1 MPEATGP
8 PHTLLGAI
16 GRLDPGQLVL
26 PGMTRSELMSR
37 AHAVAD
43 AAKAQGA
50 VGEAVALRMP
60 NGPDWVV
67 AFLGLLEAGS
77 LPLPV
82 APDTPDPEVGRL
94 LELVGGG
101 RILTYRQVSGE
112 DILLAGT
119 PGPRQDLEP
128 GVLLPTSGSTGAPRL
143 VQRSEASWLSEARRY
158 RDGVGVTEQDI
169 VVLPVPLSHAYAL
182 GWLCGG
188 LLAGAALR
196 PVPPT
201 ALGQTA
207 LELAAGATV
216 ITLVPAAA
224 RLLAT
229 RQKLRARRAGPGA
242 PAPAPGLRIAMVG
255 AGPVDASLDTL
266 FTEAYGIGVAR
277 NYGSTELGAVFSGP
291 AGLAPMCVGAPLPGV
306 GHRLVDP
313 TTQEPTA
320 QGPGALQIRTDT
332 VPDWHDT
339 GDLAVSHEGSLR
351 ILGREGTAVR
361 RGGRWVAP
369 LEIEAVFRAHNAVRE
384 VRVAATRRAHE
395 GEDGIV
401 AEVVVATGGPDEA
414 ELRAH
419 AARHLAP
426 YKVPDIIVL
435 RTALPKTA
443 TGKAAAAAR
452 YRLTPRAIEA
462 TRAYKT
468 SELLFALHDLG
479 ALTALAEG
487 TALAPLSADLGCD
500 PLALGILLD
509 TAASLGLLS
518 TAAESEP
525 AAPRVPLA
533 ELTAFVRLE
542 ERLSHDLVTRRALA
556 AVARSGLANRPFE
569 RRPDDAGHAELVAA
583 YQGAM
588 SGPSSRARTALGLR
602 LLRPRPGARLVEVT
616 AGPGRYLD
624 RLLAAD
630 PAAGGHLWQTGRLSG
645 PVADRVDAAVAA
657 GTVTTGPGLPSGE
670 ADLCVVANSVHDASL
685 GALLSALLATL
696 RPGGLL
702 LVDDVFLPSGGP
714 GAELAL
720 DWLTHGG
727 TAWTTVEALTAGLA
741 EAGADVVRHLPFEPS
756 PCHLV
761 IAKEAD

>member
-1 MPEATGP
+1 M
-8 PHTLLGAI
+8 
-16 GRLDPGQLVL
+16 
-26 PGMTRSELMSR
+26 
-37 AHAVAD
+37 
-43 AAKAQGA
+43 
-50 VGEAVALRMP
+50 
-60 NGPDWVV
+60 
-67 AFLGLLEAGS
+67 
-77 LPLPV
+77 
-82 APDTPDPEVGRL
+82 
-94 LELVGGG
+94 
-101 RILTYRQVSGE
+101 
-112 DILLAGT
+112 
-119 PGPRQDLEP
+119 
-128 GVLLPTSGSTGAPRL
+128 
-143 VQRSEASWLSEARRY
+143 
-158 RDGVGVTEQDI
+158 
-169 VVLPVPLSHAYAL
+169 
-182 GWLCGG
+182 
-188 LLAGAALR
+188 
-196 PVPPT
+196 
-201 ALGQTA
+201 
-207 LELAAGATV
+207 
-216 ITLVPAAA
+216 
-224 RLLAT
+224 
-229 RQKLRARRAGPGA
+229 
-242 PAPAPGLRIAMVG
+242 
-255 AGPVDASLDTL
+255 
-266 FTEAYGIGVAR
+266 
-277 NYGSTELGAVFSGP
+277 
-291 AGLAPMCVGAPLPGV
+291 
-306 GHRLVDP
+306 
-313 TTQEPTA
+313 
-320 QGPGALQIRTDT
+320 
-332 VPDWHDT
+332 
-339 GDLAVSHEGSLR
+339 
-351 ILGREGTAVR
+351 
-361 RGGRWVAP
+361 
-369 LEIEAVFRAHNAVRE
+369 
-384 VRVAATRRAHE
+384 
-395 GEDGIV
+395 
-401 AEVVVATGGPDEA
+401 
-414 ELRAH
+414 
-419 AARHLAP
+419 
-426 YKVPDIIVL
+426 L

-462 TRAYKT
+462 ARAYKT

-500 PLALGILLD
+500 PLALEILLD

-525 AAPRVPLA
+525 ASLRVPLA

-624 RLLAAD
+624 RLLATD

-670 ADLCVVANSVHDASL
+670 ADLCVVANSVHDASS

-714 GAELAL
+714 GADQAGGAELAL